1 MDNEKQNTQK
11 EEIQQRM
18 ETLGMTI
25 FTASLGAFF
34 TNDGFIDCIR
44 SGKWLDVL
52 LLIVINAVACVVS
65 WAFLQAVVVQLLEKQ
80 KWFQKIGRFKNSA
93 TNDTLY
99 SAKLCLILCYIHKN
113 IKVKNVRPRTIQC
126 TALLY

>member
-18 ETLGMTI
+18 ETLGMTT

-80 KWFQKIGRFKNSA
+80 KWFQKIGRFK
-93 TNDTLY
+93 TPL
-99 SAKLCLILCYIHKN
+99 LMILCI
-113 IKVKNVRPRTIQC
+113 
-126 TALLY
+126 LLSCASYYVIFTKILK

>member
-44 SGKWLDVL
+44 SGNGWTS
-52 LLIVINAVACVVS
+52 C
-65 WAFLQAVVVQLLEKQ
+65 
-80 KWFQKIGRFKNSA
+80 
-93 TNDTLY
+93 
-99 SAKLCLILCYIHKN
+99 C
-113 IKVKNVRPRTIQC
+113 
-126 TALLY
+126 

>member
-11 EEIQQRM
+11 EKIQQRM

-34 TNDGFIDCIR
+34 TNDVFIDCIR

-65 WAFLQAVVVQLLEKQ
+65 WAFLQVVVVQLLEKQ
-80 KWFQKIGRFKNSA
+80 KWFQKIGRFK
-93 TNDTLY
+93 TPL
-99 SAKLCLILCYIHKN
+99 LMILCI
-113 IKVKNVRPRTIQC
+113 
-126 TALLY
+126 LLSCASYYVIFTKILK

>member
-34 TNDGFIDCIR
+34 TNDGFIDHPHPPLTGGLSGRVHPADRSVLQCAGQRLPPPLQPQFREVSHASIR
-44 SGKWLDVL
+44 
-52 LLIVINAVACVVS
+52 
-65 WAFLQAVVVQLLEKQ
+65 
-80 KWFQKIGRFKNSA
+80 
-93 TNDTLY
+93 
-99 SAKLCLILCYIHKN
+99 H
-113 IKVKNVRPRTIQC
+113 P
-126 TALLY
+126 

>member
-80 KWFQKIGRFKNSA
+80 KWFQKIGRFK
-93 TNDTLY
+93 TPL
-99 SAKLCLILCYIHKN
+99 LMILCILLSCASYYVILWTN

>member
-34 TNDGFIDCIR
+34 TDCIR

-52 LLIVINAVACVVS
+52 LLIVINAVACMVS
-65 WAFLQAVVVQLLEKQ
+65 WAFLQVVVVQLLEKQ
-80 KWFQKIGRFKNSA
+80 KWFQKIGRFK
-93 TNDTLY
+93 TPL
-99 SAKLCLILCYIHKN
+99 LMILCI
-113 IKVKNVRPRTIQC
+113 
-126 TALLY
+126 LLSCASYYVIFTKILK